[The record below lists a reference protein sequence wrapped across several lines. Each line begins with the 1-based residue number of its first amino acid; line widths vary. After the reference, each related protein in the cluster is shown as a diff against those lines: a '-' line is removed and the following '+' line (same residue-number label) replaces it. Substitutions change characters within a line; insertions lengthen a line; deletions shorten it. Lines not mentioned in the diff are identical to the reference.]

1 MLGVESLVDGDSY
14 KESSFAPS
22 RLVLAMLHF
31 TGPVEGDFVL
41 GLEEETGARLI
52 GAWSEGM
59 SPEELRAA
67 RPDFGGM
74 LKELLN
80 TAVGMAIEVLE
91 RSVGR
96 LTYHPPMIVYGEIDP
111 PNLPSGTIS
120 LPSAAG
126 TIDCTFV
133 IDMAGNESERMLR
146 QAVEDLRKARA
157 EVAVCHRVLADLVS
171 CTRRLDVP
179 SPLLEE
185 AEVVLR
191 EAAPFLEPKA

>member
-1 MLGVESLVDGDSY
+1 
-14 KESSFAPS
+14 
-22 RLVLAMLHF
+22 
-31 TGPVEGDFVL
+31 
-41 GLEEETGARLI
+41 
-52 GAWSEGM
+52 M
-59 SPEELRAA
+59 SQEELRGV
-67 RPDFGGM
+67 RGDFGGM

-80 TAVGMAIEVLE
+80 TAVGMAIETLE
-91 RSVGR
+91 ASVGR

-111 PNLPSGTIS
+111 PNLPSGTIG

-126 TIDCTFV
+126 TMDCTFV

-157 EVAVCHRVLADLVS
+157 EVAVCHRVLADLVT

-191 EAAPFLEPKA
+191 DAAPFLEAQG